1 MKLTIKTLKQVEY
14 PIELDN
20 DDIDIQS
27 LKLKIQEKHGFEA
40 DKMKLLY
47 QGLILTNEKKI
58 KEYGIEDG
66 CVIIMMGS
74 KLKIENKPKPEDTK
88 KDVSNT
94 NNTAATNIP
103 NPITNTNPQTQT
115 QTQTKPEPD
124 YSKEISQLLDLGI
137 ARDVAENVIKAAKG
151 NVNIAVEYA
160 FNGIP
165 ENLPSD
171 NFPGDLGAAAQD
183 PFKMIVSVVKIIG
196 SQNPSAIQGILGTIQ
211 QTDPNLFEAIK
222 AREDE
227 FRNALAEPI
236 TDEDNRNYEIFTQQM
251 MSGGVPADGMG
262 PGVGRQQPR
271 GRGGIQVSREE
282 YNAIQRLKEL
292 GFSEIDCV
300 QAYRAFQGNEEMY
313 ALFFFII

>member
-103 NPITNTNPQTQT
+103 NPITNTNLQTQT
-115 QTQTKPEPD
+115 QTILKK
-124 YSKEISQLLDLGI
+124 S
-137 ARDVAENVIKAAKG
+137 
-151 NVNIAVEYA
+151 VN
-160 FNGIP
+160 
-165 ENLPSD
+165 S
-171 NFPGDLGAAAQD
+171 
-183 PFKMIVSVVKIIG
+183 
-196 SQNPSAIQGILGTIQ
+196 
-211 QTDPNLFEAIK
+211 
-222 AREDE
+222 
-227 FRNALAEPI
+227 
-236 TDEDNRNYEIFTQQM
+236 
-251 MSGGVPADGMG
+251 
-262 PGVGRQQPR
+262 
-271 GRGGIQVSREE
+271 
-282 YNAIQRLKEL
+282 
-292 GFSEIDCV
+292 
-300 QAYRAFQGNEEMY
+300 
-313 ALFFFII
+313 